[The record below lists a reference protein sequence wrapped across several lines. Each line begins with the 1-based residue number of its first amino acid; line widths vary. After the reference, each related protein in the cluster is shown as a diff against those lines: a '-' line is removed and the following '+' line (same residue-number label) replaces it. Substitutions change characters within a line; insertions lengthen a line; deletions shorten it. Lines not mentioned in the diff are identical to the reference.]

1 MFFSFIFC
9 YFAQN
14 NFMQRSKLIK
24 IADYRYNLPDDRIAK
39 YPLEHRDASNLLI
52 YKDGTIEKSVFKDI
66 ANILPEKSLM
76 IWNDSRVLNARI
88 IFHKDTGA
96 RIEIFC
102 LRPAQEYDY
111 ANALTETESCRWKCI
126 VGNLKKWKQG
136 KLSKSISIQG
146 KDIVLQAE
154 LIEKTGKDNIV
165 EFSWNHAS
173 IQFGDI
179 LEHSGLTPIPPYLNR
194 ESEQIDRSRY
204 QTVYSDKEGSVAAPT
219 AGLHFSPEVLNALND
234 KQITQKNISLHVG
247 TGTFQPVKSEYI
259 GDHPMHTEFFYI
271 TKATV
276 DALILHHG
284 NVTAVGTTS
293 VRGLESLYQIGLKA
307 MSGISNIS
315 EPQEITQWEAY
326 ENQSQKPAIEVLHW
340 ISEAMARQKIEAIK
354 GKTSIMIAP
363 GYKFRFINRLI
374 TNFHQPGSTLLLL
387 IAAYIGDDW
396 KKVYDFALTK
406 DFRFLSYGDSSL
418 LYPNQEIG

>member
-1 MFFSFIFC
+1 M
-9 YFAQN
+9 
-14 NFMQRSKLIK
+14 SKLIK

-39 YPLEHRDASNLLI
+39 YPLEQRDASKLLI
-52 YKDGTIEKSVFKDI
+52 YNNGDI
-66 ANILPEKSLM
+66 RQSIFREITNLLPEKSLM
-76 IWNDSRVLNARI
+76 VWNDSRVLNARI
-88 IFHKDTGA
+88 IFHKETGA
-96 RIEIFC
+96 RIEVFC
-102 LRPAQEYDY
+102 LTPAQEYDY
-111 ANALTETESCRWKCI
+111 SNALTQTETCRWKCI

-146 KDIVLQAE
+146 KNLVLQAK
-154 LIEKTGKDNIV
+154 LIEKTKKDNII
-165 EFSWNHAS
+165 EFSWNHTS

-234 KQITQKNISLHVG
+234 KQITQKSISLHVG

-271 TKATV
+271 TKTTV
-276 DALILHHG
+276 DTLIQHHG

-293 VRGLESLYQIGLKA
+293 VRGLESLYQIGIKA
-307 MSGISNIS
+307 MSGMSNLS
-315 EPQEITQWEAY
+315 EPQKVTQWEAY
-326 ENQSQKPAIEVLHW
+326 ENKSNPHAIDVLKW
-340 ISEAMARQKIEAIK
+340 ISEEMSRLNINAIK

-396 KKVYDFALTK
+396 KKIYDFALSN

>member
-1 MFFSFIFC
+1 
-9 YFAQN
+9 
-14 NFMQRSKLIK
+14 MQRSKLIK

-52 YKDGTIEKSVFKDI
+52 YKDGTIEKSIFHEI
-66 ANILPEKSLM
+66 SNYLPEKSLM

-102 LRPAQEYDY
+102 LSPAQEYDY

-136 KLSKSISIQG
+136 KLNKSISIQG
-146 KDIVLQAE
+146 KDLVLQAE
-154 LIEKTGKDNIV
+154 LVEKTGKDNIV
-165 EFSWNHAS
+165 EFSWNHQS
-173 IQFGDI
+173 IQFGEI

-194 ESEQIDRSRY
+194 ESEQIDRTRY
-204 QTVYSDKEGSVAAPT
+204 QTVYSENEGSVAAPT
-219 AGLHFSPEVLNALND
+219 AGLHFSNEVLSALNK
-234 KQITQKNISLHVG
+234 KQIAQKNISLHVG

-271 TKATV
+271 TKQTI
-276 DALILHHG
+276 DSLIQYHG
-284 NVTAVGTTS
+284 NITAVGTTT
-293 VRGLESLYQIGLKA
+293 VRGLESLYQIGTKA
-307 MSGISNIS
+307 MAGHTKIS
-315 EPQEITQWEAY
+315 ETQDVSQWEAY
-326 ENQSQKPAIEVLHW
+326 ENLSNIPAIDVLIW
-340 ISEAMARQKIEAIK
+340 ISDEMNRLNLSAIK

-396 KKVYDFALTK
+396 KSVYDFALK
-406 DFRFLSYGDSSL
+406 NDFRFLSYGDSSL
-418 LYPNQEIG
+418 LFPNQEIG

>member
-1 MFFSFIFC
+1 
-9 YFAQN
+9 
-14 NFMQRSKLIK
+14 MQRSKLIK

-39 YPLEHRDASNLLI
+39 YPLAHRDASKLLI
-52 YKDGTIEKSVFKDI
+52 YKAGNIHETIFREVSD
-66 ANILPEKSLM
+66 ILPEKSLM
-76 IWNDSRVLNARI
+76 VWNDSRVLNARI

-96 RIEIFC
+96 RIEVFC
-102 LRPAQEYDY
+102 LTPAQEYDY
-111 ANALTETESCRWKCI
+111 ANALTQTETCRWKCI

-136 KLSKSISIQG
+136 KLSKSIAIHG
-146 KDIVLQAE
+146 KELILQAE
-154 LIEKTGKDNIV
+154 LIEKTGKNNIV
-165 EFSWNHAS
+165 EFSWNHKD

-194 ESEQIDRSRY
+194 ESELIDRSRY
-204 QTVYSDKEGSVAAPT
+204 QTVYSENEGSVAAPT
-219 AGLHFSPEVLNALND
+219 AGLHFSPEVLSALNE

-247 TGTFQPVKSEYI
+247 TGTFQPVKSECI
-259 GDHPMHTEFFYI
+259 GEHPMHTEFFYI
-271 TKATV
+271 SKQTV
-276 DALILHHG
+276 DTLIQHHG
-284 NVTAVGTTS
+284 NITAVGTTT
-293 VRGLESLYQIGLKA
+293 VRGLESLYQIGVKA
-307 MSGISNIS
+307 MSGLSKLS

-326 ENQSQKPAIEVLHW
+326 ENQTQRPAIDILHW
-340 ISEAMARQKIEAIK
+340 ISDEMARQKLDAIK

-396 KKVYDFALTK
+396 KTVYDFALTNN
-406 DFRFLSYGDSSL
+406 FRFLSYGDSSL

>member
-1 MFFSFIFC
+1 
-9 YFAQN
+9 
-14 NFMQRSKLIK
+14 MQMPKLIK

-39 YPLEHRDASNLLI
+39 YPIEHRDASKLLI
-52 YKDGTIEKSVFKDI
+52 YKAGSIHKAVFCEVSG
-66 ANILPEKSLM
+66 ILPKKSLM
-76 IWNDSRVLNARI
+76 VWNDSRVLNARI

-102 LRPAQEYDY
+102 LTPAQEYDY
-111 ANALTETESCRWKCI
+111 ANALTQTKICRWKCI

-136 KLSKSISIQG
+136 KLSKSITIH
-146 KDIVLQAE
+146 DEELTLQAE
-154 LIEKTGKDNIV
+154 LIEKSEKHNII
-165 EFSWNHAS
+165 EFSWNREDV
-173 IQFGDI
+173 QFGEI

-194 ESEQIDRSRY
+194 ESEQIDRLRY
-204 QTVYSDKEGSVAAPT
+204 QTVYSKNEGSVAAPT
-219 AGLHFSPEVLNALND
+219 AGLHFSHEVLTALD
-234 KQITQKNISLHVG
+234 EKLIAQKNISLHVG

-259 GDHPMHTEFFYI
+259 GQHPMHTEFFYI
-271 TKATV
+271 SKQTV
-276 DALILHHG
+276 EALIQHYG
-284 NVTAVGTTS
+284 NITAVGTTT
-293 VRGLESLYQIGLKA
+293 VRGLESLYQVGIKA
-307 MSGISNIS
+307 MSGISNLS

-326 ENQSQKPAIEVLHW
+326 ENLSQTPSIDVLNW
-340 ISEAMARQKIEAIK
+340 ILDEMNRQKTQAIK

-396 KKVYDFALTK
+396 KKVYDFALTNN
-406 DFRFLSYGDSSL
+406 FRFLSYGDSSL